1 MSRHDDTPPMKR
13 VLPLPPAKRV
23 IPTNHPAYR
32 NYEARL
38 LAKAE
43 KDITTQQP
51 SRPACK
57 TTMADV
63 LALILA
69 MFILMVL
76 AACALLVILWGLS

>member
-1 MSRHDDTPPMKR
+1 MSRHDHNPPMKR

-38 LAKAE
+38 LAQAE
-43 KDITTQQP
+43 QDITAH
-51 SRPACK
+51 RLACK
-57 TTMADV
+57 TNLADIF
-63 LALILA
+63 ALVLA

-76 AACALLVILWGLS
+76 AACAFLVILWGLS

>member
-1 MSRHDDTPPMKR
+1 MSRHDHNPPMKR
-13 VLPLPPAKRV
+13 VLPRPPSKRV
-23 IPTNHPAYR
+23 IPTNHPGYR

-43 KDITTQQP
+43 QDIAGPERP
-51 SRPACK
+51 SCK

-76 AACALLVILWGLS
+76 AACAFLVILWGLT

>member
-43 KDITTQQP
+43 QDITAQ
-51 SRPACK
+51 RPACK
-57 TTMADV
+57 TNLADIA
-63 LALILA
+63 ALILA
-69 MFILMVL
+69 LFILMVL